1 MSRKPSSRISHI
13 GSSRIFKASLLAV
26 ATLLL
31 SSQLALAQFT
41 QQGSKLVGTDAV
53 EDTEQGFSVTLS
65 ADGNTAMVGGPFDN
79 FDSNCGCGIG
89 AAWVFTNSGGLCLY
103 AATI

>member
-1 MSRKPSSRISHI
+1 VHS
-13 GSSRIFKASLLAV
+13 A
-26 ATLLL
+26 ATL
-31 SSQLALAQFT
+31 S
-41 QQGSKLVGTDAV
+41 LVLRCTVGDAV

-89 AAWVFTNSGGLCLY
+89 AAWVFTNSGGVCLY